1 MRIYM
6 QSMAEDG
13 QLCRYC
19 QLWLQRDLLSGWSVM
34 REIGRQGNKGRIR
47 RCLRPDRD
55 AALAQLMA
63 WRDEQLMK
71 GFRVVFVA
79 GEGQDSR

>member
-6 QSMAEDG
+6 QSMAQAG
-13 QLCRYC
+13 QLPRYC

-34 REIGRQGNKGRIR
+34 REVGQQGYKGRIR
-47 RCLRPDRD
+47 RCLRPDHD

-63 WRDEQLMK
+63 WRDEQLTK
-71 GFRVVFVA
+71 GFRVVFVE
-79 GEGQDSR
+79 GEGQGSI